1 MNKTVLKIFAIFVL
15 LSAAT
20 TTVMLVINVLGISFI
35 GSDPDNVYPNTPR
48 HTLKLISENI
58 NISKDGI
65 SLSDTGVI
73 SKDRWCIL
81 LDENGDMIWSHN
93 KPEEIPEHYSIND
106 IARLTR
112 WFLKDYPVY
121 VRTEDYGLFIL
132 GLPKNSV
139 GKYDVQYSM
148 DWFVALPRRMLI
160 LFLLNLGLGAALAC
174 IFGTGL
180 YRRLKSLTAAVSDL
194 KREKSVHL
202 KEKGI
207 FREVI
212 QSINETSAAIERK
225 NAVLAQRDSARANW
239 IAGISHDIRTPLS
252 LVTGYSEVLAASPE
266 LSEDNRK
273 KAGIITSQSLK
284 IKKLM
289 DDLCLSSSL
298 EYDMQPSRKK
308 EVRLCP
314 LIRRTAAEI
323 INSGLDEKYTID
335 LELRQEQAVVMG
347 DEGLLERAL
356 FNLINNSIT
365 HNTHGCDISILEFT
379 DNGRAYIIISD
390 NGSGVDPAVLENI
403 QIMPGSEH
411 GLGLPMAY
419 KIFHVHGGNMWA
431 ENKDNGFLVKI
442 ELPLK

>member
-1 MNKTVLKIFAIFVL
+1 MNKTVFKIFAIFVL

-20 TTVMLVINVLGISFI
+20 STIMLAVNILGIAFI
-35 GSDPDNVYPNTPR
+35 GSDTNNVYPNTPR
-48 HTLKLISENI
+48 HTLQLISE
-58 NISKDGI
+58 STSVSQDGVR
-65 SLSDTGVI
+65 LSDADVI
-73 SKDRWCIL
+73 PNGHWCIL
-81 LDENGDMIWSHN
+81 LDEKGNMIWSHN

-112 WFLKDYPVY
+112 WYLKDYPVY

-139 GKYDVQYSM
+139 AKYDLQYSM
-148 DWFVALPRRMLI
+148 DWFKALPKRMLTV
-160 LFLLNLGLGAALAC
+160 FMLNLGLGALLAC

-180 YRRLKSLTAAVSDL
+180 YRRLKLLTAAVSDL
-194 KREKSVHL
+194 KREKSVYL
-202 KEKGI
+202 REKGI

-225 NAVLAQRDSARANW
+225 NTALAQRDSARANW

-252 LVTGYSEVLAASPE
+252 IVTGYSEALAASPE
-266 LSEDNRK
+266 LSDDNRK

-284 IKKLM
+284 IKKLI

-314 LIRRTAAEI
+314 LIRKTAAEI
-323 INSGLDEKYTID
+323 INSGLDEKYTIK
-335 LELRQEQAVVMG
+335 LELKQEQAVTMG

-365 HNTHGCDISILEFT
+365 HNPDGCDISILEFT
-379 DNGRAYIIISD
+379 DSGRAYIIISD
-390 NGSGVDPAVLENI
+390 NGGGVSPAVLEKI
-403 QIMPGSEH
+403 HIMPGTDH

-419 KIFHVHGGNMWA
+419 KIFKVHAGNMFA
-431 ENKDNGFLVKI
+431 ENKNDGFLIKI